1 MNEHT
6 EQHNIPSFKIKP
18 HKLLLRALVYKY
30 KNTDFMSRQTLANLF
45 YFYVNDLFIK
55 SFDFLVN
62 FQDIFIFH
70 PSKKKISNIWN
81 WTIFEICCIQTLFAC
96 VYHHIYSHWVYKK
109 VLNNVRSLLSIRQVI
124 LNMLTN
130 NLRKC

>member
-1 MNEHT
+1 MSIQNNIIFQVLKLNHINFYYEHLY
-6 EQHNIPSFKIKP
+6 ISIRI
-18 HKLLLRALVYKY
+18 LIS
-30 KNTDFMSRQTLANLF
+30 SRQTLANLF